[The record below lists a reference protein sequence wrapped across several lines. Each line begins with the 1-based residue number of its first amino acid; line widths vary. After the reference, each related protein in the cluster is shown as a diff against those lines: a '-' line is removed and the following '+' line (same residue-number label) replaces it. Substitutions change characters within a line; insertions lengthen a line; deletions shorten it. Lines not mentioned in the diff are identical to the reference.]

1 MPNSPS
7 PNTEQPVRDPH
18 PVLREYYADAA
29 GKRRFL
35 EHLFD
40 ATAMDYDRIDKVV
53 AFGTGPGYRRDALLR
68 AGLKPG
74 MRMLD
79 VAIGT
84 GLVAREAARIVG
96 DRGVVIGVDPSPGMI
111 AASMSHGVRLVRGIG
126 EALPF
131 PDETFDFLSLGFA
144 LRHLEDLAAVFR
156 EFRRV
161 LKQGGRLLLLEISR
175 PEGRLTR
182 ALVKLYLRAIVPAL
196 VPMIARGRPDAVLLS
211 RYFWDTIEACTPPER
226 VLATLAATG
235 FKDVDRVVK
244 LRTFSEFRGT
254 A

>member
-1 MPNSPS
+1 MPNSPL
-7 PNTEQPVRDPH
+7 PNTEQPVHDPH
-18 PVLREYYADAA
+18 PVLQEYYADAA

-40 ATAMDYDRIDKVV
+40 RTAGDYDRIDQVV

-74 MRMLD
+74 MLTLD
-79 VAIGT
+79 VAVGT
-84 GLVAREAARIVG
+84 GLVARQASRIVG
-96 DRGVVIGVDPSPGMI
+96 NRGAVIGVDPSPAMI
-111 AASMSHGVRLVRGIG
+111 AATPLDGVKLVRGIG

-131 PDETFDFLSLGFA
+131 PDRTFDFLSLGFA
-144 LRHLEDLAAVFR
+144 LRHLDDLDAVFR

-161 LKQGGRLLLLEISR
+161 LKPGGRLLLLEISR
-175 PEGRLTR
+175 PEGRVTR
-182 ALVKLYLRAIVPAL
+182 ALVKLYLRGIVPAL
-196 VPMIARGRPDAVLLS
+196 VPMIARGPNAVLLS
-211 RYFWDTIEACTPPER
+211 RYFWDTIEACVSPEK
-226 VLATLAATG
+226 VMTTLAAAG
-235 FKDVDRVVK
+235 FTDVDRIVK

>member
-1 MPNSPS
+1 MPSSPS
-7 PNTEQPVRDPH
+7 PRTDQAVHDPH
-18 PVLREYYADAA
+18 PILQEYYSDGAA
-29 GKRRFL
+29 KRRFL

-40 ATAMDYDRIDKVV
+40 SAASDYDRIDRVV
-53 AFGTGPGYRRDALLR
+53 AFGTGPSYRRDTLLR

-96 DRGVVIGVDPSPGMI
+96 DGGVVIGVDPSPGMI
-111 AASMSHGVRLVRGIG
+111 AASTLRGVRLVRGIG

-131 PDETFDFLSLGFA
+131 PDRTFDFLSLGFA
-144 LRHLEDLAAVFR
+144 LRHLDDLQAVFR

-161 LKQGGRLLLLEISR
+161 LKPGGRVLLLEISR
-175 PEGRLTR
+175 PEGRITR
-182 ALVKLYLRAIVPAL
+182 ALVKLYLRGIVPAL
-196 VPMIARGRPDAVLLS
+196 VPMIARGPNAVLLS
-211 RYFWDTIEACTPPER
+211 RYFWDTIEACVSPEK
-226 VLATLAATG
+226 VMTTLAAAG
-235 FKDVDRVVK
+235 FTDVDRIVK

>member
-1 MPNSPS
+1 MTPSRSP
-7 PNTEQPVRDPH
+7 RADRAAHDPH
-18 PVLREYYADAA
+18 PILREYYSDAA

-40 ATAMDYDRIDKVV
+40 RTAGDYDRIDRVV

-74 MRMLD
+74 MLTLD
-79 VAIGT
+79 VAVGT
-84 GLVAREAARIVG
+84 GLVARQASRIVG
-96 DRGVVIGVDPSPGMI
+96 NRGAVIGVDPSPAMI
-111 AASMSHGVRLVRGIG
+111 AATPLDGVKLVRGIG

-131 PDETFDFLSLGFA
+131 PDRTFDFLSLGFA
-144 LRHLEDLAAVFR
+144 LRHLDDLDAVFR

-161 LKQGGRLLLLEISR
+161 LKPGGRLLLLEISR
-175 PEGRLTR
+175 PHGRVTR
-182 ALVKLYLRAIVPAL
+182 ALVKLYLRAIVPTL
-196 VPMIARGRPDAVLLS
+196 VPLIARRPDAVLLA

-226 VLATLAATG
+226 IMATLVATG